1 MTGRQQLWRLV
12 AAHAD
17 QPNGEGRSSSRSRP
31 GRLRAGR
38 WPCGLALVK
47 ATTTRNV
54 RTLYVA
60 DERLT
65 GSTAVQRIPHWAVEQ
80 AQESLEFAAVAC
92 GGVELEGK
100 SASIK
105 SSSECIQSSNA
116 ISFSSCFVLCFE
128 RSICIS
134 LTGSRRQ
141 LSIRKNERKGD
152 NDEPHPPLL
161 LERELAVG
169 EVDVVIGRK
178 QSNQANNTA
187 CRQVKTPASSRA
199 LPSNPSR
206 HQGSGASTSR
216 ESPSTLSSPPQF
228 RQPPA

>member
-1 MTGRQQLWRLV
+1 M
-12 AAHAD
+12 
-17 QPNGEGRSSSRSRP
+17 S
-31 GRLRAGR
+31 
-38 WPCGLALVK
+38 
-47 ATTTRNV
+47 
-54 RTLYVA
+54 
-60 DERLT
+60 
-65 GSTAVQRIPHWAVEQ
+65 STAKDFSHLRAVEQ
-80 AQESLEFAAVAC
+80 VQQSLQGAPIAC

-116 ISFSSCFVLCFE
+116 ISFSSCFVLCSE

-134 LTGSRRQ
+134 LAGSRRQ

-187 CRQVKTPASSRA
+187 NDGFQDCLAVKPKPPPGQWCIQIPRVSIHPKQPAPIPTTTSLVHA
-199 LPSNPSR
+199 Y
-206 HQGSGASTSR
+206 AS
-216 ESPSTLSSPPQF
+216 
-228 RQPPA
+228 AHV